1 MKIKSLLFGMMASA
15 ALVACTNENEPVNN
29 VQENEVLGKSY
40 VAVNVVTP
48 KGTQSRATA
57 DDFAAGTADE
67 VNVNGAVFLYLD
79 GNFNGCAAPYYVS
92 GLQWAEASGLG
103 QDVKANVLV
112 VDEAKEV
119 PSYIVAVLNPV
130 GGENHGYTAATTL
143 ANLKAEN
150 ATYTTYTTRNFV
162 MSNAVYR
169 AANGK
174 EAAATPVTI
183 DKIHSSAAEAIADPV
198 TIFVERVVGK
208 VAVTGLDTAASAW
221 EMKDQKENGLVDDV
235 IADDEEM
242 QLSLEITGWEVLQN
256 VKSTLVKNIDLAW
269 NHTWWNDVTLQ
280 RSYWAKDYKDADRTE
295 YLVDEMSNPGFRYV
309 EETVSQTANTV
320 ETDDVNPYLLVAG
333 KFVDANGDAVELVE
347 WRGRKYTLGGY
358 LNFIAG
364 NSKIAQYWTKSGNT
378 YTSFAAELLEMV
390 DDEDTDWKAEAKLKD
405 ADTQFYTCTF
415 NADGTVNEATEVA
428 TSVVEA
434 AIAEFGEVQY
444 WNGGRT
450 YYYTPIKHETVGTNN
465 FYGVV
470 RNHVYNVAISAITGY
485 GTPVANPEQAIE
497 IPEKPVDDKSYLAAD
512 VVILDWKV
520 VLNEDVELN

>member
-280 RSYWAKDYKDADRTE
+280 RSYWAKDYKDADR
-295 YLVDEMSNPGFRYV
+295 
-309 EETVSQTANTV
+309 
-320 ETDDVNPYLLVAG
+320 
-333 KFVDANGDAVELVE
+333 
-347 WRGRKYTLGGY
+347 
-358 LNFIAG
+358 
-364 NSKIAQYWTKSGNT
+364 
-378 YTSFAAELLEMV
+378 
-390 DDEDTDWKAEAKLKD
+390 
-405 ADTQFYTCTF
+405 
-415 NADGTVNEATEVA
+415 
-428 TSVVEA
+428 
-434 AIAEFGEVQY
+434 
-444 WNGGRT
+444 
-450 YYYTPIKHETVGTNN
+450 
-465 FYGVV
+465 
-470 RNHVYNVAISAITGY
+470 
-485 GTPVANPEQAIE
+485 
-497 IPEKPVDDKSYLAAD
+497 
-512 VVILDWKV
+512 
-520 VLNEDVELN
+520 